1 VFKVGEQKAKGMNRL
16 LLLFLIPVVLMT
28 GCSSQDTEGAIDTS
42 EGLNPG
48 AISEDSIEVETALL
62 TALGTSCEKAIA
74 EGATE
79 ATADGVRMVLLPE
92 NLAYESYKAF
102 YQTSEG
108 ESELIFSLDFFL
120 VCDLHL
126 SVANFLDQNSEAKQ
140 ADFPFEV
147 SALGTEK
154 FAVSLDGVSDS
165 QRTYLIR
172 NGLLAE
178 VILAEGTAVSINYGK
193 HSPEDLVEIENLVN
207 SLYD

>member
-1 VFKVGEQKAKGMNRL
+1 MNKFFAS
-16 LLLFLIPVVLMT
+16 FLIPIFLIT
-28 GCSSQDTEGAIDTS
+28 ACSSQDPNDAIDLNLD
-42 EGLNPG
+42 LNPG
-48 AISEDSIEVETALL
+48 ASAEGSIEVETALM

-79 ATADGVRMVLLPE
+79 TTADGVRMVLLPE
-92 NLAYESYKAF
+92 NMAYESYKAF

-108 ESELIFSLDFFL
+108 QSELIFSLDFFL
-120 VCDLHL
+120 VCDLYL
-126 SVANFLDQNSEAKQ
+126 SVANFLDQNSEANQ

-147 SALGTEK
+147 SAKGAEEFVVT
-154 FAVSLDGVSDS
+154 LDGVSDS

-178 VILAEGTAVSINYGK
+178 VILAEDTAVSINFGQY
-193 HSPEDLVEIENLVN
+193 SPEDLVEIENLVN

>member
-1 VFKVGEQKAKGMNRL
+1 MSRL
-16 LLLFLIPVVLMT
+16 LSSFLISIFLLS
-28 GCSSQDTEGAIDTS
+28 GCAAQNPDIANDANVD
-42 EGLNPG
+42 LNPG
-48 AISEDSIEVETALL
+48 HSSGGSIEVETALL
-62 TALGTSCEKAIA
+62 AALGDSCEKAIA
-74 EGATE
+74 EGVTE

-120 VCDLHL
+120 VCDLYL

-140 ADFPFEV
+140 EDFPFEV
-147 SALGTEK
+147 SAKGTEE
-154 FAVSLDGVSDS
+154 FVVTLDGVSDS

-178 VILAEGTAVSINYGK
+178 VILAEGTAVSINFGQY
-193 HSPEDLVEIENLVN
+193 SPEDLVEIENLVK

>member
-1 VFKVGEQKAKGMNRL
+1 MSRL
-16 LLLFLIPVVLMT
+16 LSSFLISIFLLS
-28 GCSSQDTEGAIDTS
+28 GCAAQDPDVANDANVD
-42 EGLNPG
+42 LNPG
-48 AISEDSIEVETALL
+48 PSSEGSIEVETALL
-62 TALGTSCEKAIA
+62 AALGDSCEKAIA
-74 EGATE
+74 EGVIE
-79 ATADGVRMVLLPE
+79 ATAEGVRMVLLPE

-126 SVANFLDQNSEAKQ
+126 SVANFLDQNSEAKR

-147 SALGTEK
+147 SAQGTEE
-154 FAVSLDGVSDS
+154 FVVTLDGVSDS

-178 VILAEGTAVSINYGK
+178 VILAEGTALSINYGQY
-193 HSPEDLVEIENLVN
+193 SPEDLVEIESLVN

>member
-1 VFKVGEQKAKGMNRL
+1 MDMNRL
-16 LLLFLIPVVLMT
+16 MASFLIPLLFLS
-28 GCSSQDTEGAIDTS
+28 GCSWQDSEGAIDPT
-42 EGLNPG
+42 
-48 AISEDSIEVETALL
+48 EDLKHAASSDSSIEVATALL

-74 EGATE
+74 EGVTE
-79 ATADGVRMVLLPE
+79 ATVDGVRMVLLPE

-147 SALGTEK
+147 SAKGAKEFVVT
-154 FAVSLDGVSDS
+154 LDEVSDS

-178 VILAEGTAVSINYGK
+178 VILAEGTAVSINYGQY
-193 HSPEDLVEIENLVN
+193 SPEDLVEIESLVN